1 MLAASIPAKFPVP
14 WASSAAAGFT
24 RAIPTTPTAQAGAA
38 SLQLGFPPL
47 TFTDVSAGGVFPFGE
62 DENGILNQITAWS
75 QWQNAG
81 ATVGYDSVFSTA
93 IGGYPSGAI
102 LYAAAGNAWW
112 LSTADNN
119 TSDPDT
125 GGANWQLIT
134 DGLTYAGNPN
144 SYVAGVSP
152 VNGFLTNSI
161 LWDSTNKLL
170 WLCTTTGNAA
180 GAVWTQITS
189 SAAYGTFWCGTSTG
203 TANAQIVATPG
214 SLQTFAVGTEIR
226 WVAGAA
232 LTNTGAITLAV
243 GSFGTFGLRKD
254 GPTGPIA
261 LTGIPSEVVAGN
273 ILTATYD
280 GTYLQLTS
288 TMQGTA
294 ALANASSASGV
305 VAAVSGSGSITPG
318 HLAVFSDAL
327 GTVGDGGPAGVAAPP
342 TYINSTQIVGPGI
355 YLTDTSA
362 AAFALTLTATPATG
376 TAYEFIDGP
385 GTWSPN
391 NLTINRNGKT
401 IMGIADNL
409 ICNSAGL
416 DFRIWYNGSTWRLE

>member
-144 SYVAGVSP
+144 SHVAGVSP

-203 TANAQIVATPG
+203 TANAQTIITPL
-214 SLQTFAVGTEIR
+214 SLQAFPTGTEIR
-226 WVAGAA
+226 WKAGAG
-232 LTNTGAITLAV
+232 LTNTGAITLTV
-243 GSFGTFGLRKD
+243 GTFGTFGLLKD
-254 GPTGPIA
+254 SPTGPIA
-261 LTGIPSEVVAGN
+261 LTGSPHEVVAGN

-288 TMQGTA
+288 VAAGTA
-294 ALANASSASGV
+294 SLANASSNTGT
-305 VAAVSGSGSITPG
+305 VAAVSGATIVAYLP
-318 HLAVFSDAL
+318 AFSDTTGTLINGPAL
-327 GTVGDGGPAGVAAPP
+327 SSNTGTVAAVSGATIVAHLPAFSDTTGTLINGPALSSNQPIVVAVSGATTIGDFP
-342 TYINSTQIVGPGI
+342 IFS
-355 YLTDTSA
+355 DT
-362 AAFALTLTATPATG
+362 TG
-376 TAYEFIDGP
+376 TLQD
-385 GTWSPN
+385 S
-391 NLTINRNGKT
+391 
-401 IMGIADNL
+401 
-409 ICNSAGL
+409 GL
-416 DFRIWYNGSTWRLE
+416 NAVTANFNPALYMLGFLL